1 MSFDIAEEWESLAFM
16 QYTLYNIPGDPSNN
30 VCLRFPEK
38 NPYSKKPLLFSWNQQ
53 PRVFQKLS
61 TWVVSFW
68 QHFQFF
74 FFCRGELAATLVW
87 CAALIIFITLLFPL
101 CVYRAAT
108 QNSILPMSGL
118 TTIIIIMIVMIIFLW
133 NVFCCKASAMQMILL
148 CKRRHVFWVAFFLP
162 ILYRFGHFEQISE

>member
-1 MSFDIAEEWESLAFM
+1 MSFDIAEEWEKPGIYAVYAIQHPGRSIKQRVPAF
-16 QYTLYNIPGDPSNN
+16 S
-30 VCLRFPEK
+30 R
-38 NPYSKKPLLFSWNQQ
+38 KKPLLKKTSSFSWNHQ

-87 CAALIIFITLLFPL
+87 CAALIIFITLPSPL

-118 TTIIIIMIVMIIFLW
+118 TTIIIIMIVMIIFCEMYSVVRHQPCRW
-133 NVFCCKASAMQMILL
+133 YFCAKGDT
-148 CKRRHVFWVAFFLP
+148 FFGWLFSP
-162 ILYRFGHFEQISE
+162 YS

>member
-1 MSFDIAEEWESLAFM
+1 MRKPGIYAVYAIQHPGRSIKQRVPAF
-16 QYTLYNIPGDPSNN
+16 S
-30 VCLRFPEK
+30 R
-38 NPYSKKPLLFSWNQQ
+38 KKPLLKKTSSFSWNQQ

-87 CAALIIFITLLFPL
+87 CAALIIFITLPFPL